1 MSFLSKKRVSKVQ
14 GVEHFFVFLGD
25 LTVIKNTIVSASK
38 KKEQKFSKTF
48 VYFCHTKQL
57 F

>member
-1 MSFLSKKRVSKVQ
+1 
-14 GVEHFFVFLGD
+14 VEHFFVFLGD
-25 LTVIKNTIVSASK
+25 LADKKQSIVSASK
-38 KKEQKFSKTF
+38 KTPTKKEQKFSKTF